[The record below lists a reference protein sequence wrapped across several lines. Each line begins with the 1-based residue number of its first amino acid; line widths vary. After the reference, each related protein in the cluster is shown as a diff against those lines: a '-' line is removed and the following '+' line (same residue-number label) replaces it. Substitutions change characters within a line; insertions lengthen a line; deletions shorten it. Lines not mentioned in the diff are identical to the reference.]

1 MTKVYDATTAAPAGF
16 TPSYNV
22 TGFVSGDTAASLT
35 NSGSAY
41 NSAHVLAAD
50 TLTVSGIAI
59 SGITGSLSSAA
70 SDYSINSS
78 ADVAPTSHR
87 NSYSATLSNTGVT
100 KVYDATTAAPA
111 GFTPTY
117 SFTGLVSGDSSAVI
131 SNSGSAY
138 DSAHVVGA
146 TQVTVSG
153 LSLSSITGS
162 NSSLSSDYNF
172 TPTSLSVCCN
182 DHTESIN
189 SVSLTNTG
197 VTKVYDATTA
207 APAGFTPSYNVT
219 GFVSGDTAASL
230 TNSGSAYNSAHVL
243 AADTLTVSGIAI
255 SGITGSLSSAASD
268 YSINSSAD
276 VSASITPKSLSATLS
291 NTGVTKVYDA
301 TTAAPAGFTPTY
313 SFTGLVSG
321 DSSAVISNS
330 GSAYD
335 SAHVVGATQVTVS
348 GLSLSSITGSNS
360 SLSSDYN
367 FTPTSLSVAATITPK
382 ALTASLSNTGVTK
395 VYDATTAAPAGFTPS
410 YNVTGFVSGD
420 TAASLT
426 NSGSAYNSAHVLAAD
441 TLTVSGIAISGIT
454 GSLSS
459 AASDYSINSS
469 ANVAATITREILER
483 QLKQHRRHEGL

>member
-1 MTKVYDATTAAPAGF
+1 MAATI
-16 TPSYNV
+16 TPK
-22 TGFVSGDTAASLT
+22 SL
-35 NSGSAY
+35 
-41 NSAHVLAAD
+41 
-50 TLTVSGIAI
+50 
-59 SGITGSLSSAA
+59 
-70 SDYSINSS
+70 
-78 ADVAPTSHR
+78 
-87 NSYSATLSNTGVT
+87 SATLSNTGVT

-153 LSLSSITGS
+153 LSLASITGS

-172 TPTSLSVCCN
+172 TPTSLSVSA
-182 DHTESIN
+182 SITPKALTA
-189 SVSLTNTG
+189 SLTNTG

-268 YSINSSAD
+268 YSVNTSAD
-276 VSASITPKSLSATLS
+276 VSGSITPKSLSATLS

-382 ALTASLSNTGVTK
+382 ALTAST
-395 VYDATTAAPAGFTPS
+395 
-410 YNVTGFVSGD
+410 
-420 TAASLT
+420 
-426 NSGSAYNSAHVLAAD
+426 
-441 TLTVSGIAISGIT
+441 
-454 GSLSS
+454 
-459 AASDYSINSS
+459 
-469 ANVAATITREILER
+469 
-483 QLKQHRRHEGL
+483 